1 MGLSKTRAHTHI
13 TQKPMIYHHYSCQQC
28 PFLWGNSTMFRQN
41 MTFTQPSSMRR
52 RLQRQVAVARFD
64 RCHASPAPSSPG
76 ARSESQDLVVAKRRF
91 FNGETLG
98 LKKGNT

>member
-1 MGLSKTRAHTHI
+1 
-13 TQKPMIYHHYSCQQC
+13 
-28 PFLWGNSTMFRQN
+28 
-41 MTFTQPSSMRR
+41 MRR